1 MLYRRIKH
9 VNKNK
14 NIHPFG
20 PVWSNDV
27 NESRVFR
34 VSYRR
39 LKGKEEVQTI
49 VPKTSEEV
57 EWKTYS

>member
-49 VPKTSEEV
+49 IPKNREEV
-57 EWKTYS
+57 E